1 MVVQSLITLALVA
14 SMGMALP
21 QWGNWRAPA
30 TSSSST
36 SLVSSL
42 PTAASL
48 STSVS
53 QAGPASAVLPASTAS
68 SASVLPAEGSNSAE
82 GAESHMITIN
92 NNCGG
97 GTPMIAY
104 AANRAGQAVQGSVT
118 VNGMVDSGIA
128 WMSGTKDNCGFDG
141 TGCGFMEFTLANSIM
156 NSGDYSLL
164 TADLGNHDLR
174 NVKRRI
180 AKGKSGAQIDLSLEN
195 SSRWAELRAKQRAG
209 QIADGNV
216 EEEGFNDQAFMDLTD
231 LQNEDF
237 IYSL

>member
-164 TADLGNHDLR
+164 TADLGNHDF
-174 NVKRRI
+174 KY
-180 AKGKSGAQIDLSLEN
+180 AMDFHFTGQCSDGPGKSGAQIDLSLEN

-216 EEEGFNDQAFMDLTD
+216 EEEGFNDQAFMDL
-231 LQNEDF
+231 
-237 IYSL
+237 